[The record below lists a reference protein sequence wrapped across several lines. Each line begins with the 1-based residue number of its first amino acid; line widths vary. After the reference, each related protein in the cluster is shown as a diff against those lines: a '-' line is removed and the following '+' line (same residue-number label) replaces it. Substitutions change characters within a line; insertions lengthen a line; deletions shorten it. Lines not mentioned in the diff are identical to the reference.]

1 MRQPDSL
8 TISAPRGRSRVAF
21 GIAVLS
27 ALLLAGC
34 TIEVG
39 PPPESD
45 PPLVPESAK
54 APPPPPQ
61 PTEPQA
67 WSRDLD
73 LESGP
78 TTIDRRQLAEGLVA
92 SDSQGQYSEQRLT
105 FQSAFEEQETM
116 SEAERLRQRALERA
130 KAAGLPPP
138 PEVSAAPVA
147 AVSAQSL
154 DEAGEATPATRQ
166 SRLPPPPK
174 FPPLPSESA
183 AAEASTAGEAPA
195 GEGPTG
201 TGDATEMA
209 ADDPALAAGTALPE
223 TQGTAPQQPSAQRQS
238 RLPPPPKF
246 PPLPAQNVAPET
258 AAGPGD
264 LAPEAASEPAL
275 VSGTQLASK
284 EGGGAAAQAEP
295 GAPGE
300 TAKADPTQ
308 VAAAPGGPPA
318 EAGQAE
324 AASFAAAWDAPR
336 GTILV
341 QVAAVTDA
349 AKVGTEWQRLQA
361 SFPEVLQ
368 PLRLVVEPAM
378 LGERAAFYRVQAGGF
393 ASEAGAGV
401 ACDTLI
407 SAGQSCFV
415 VVR

>member
-1 MRQPDSL
+1 MLQPDSL
-8 TISAPRGRSRVAF
+8 TISGRTRRSRVAC
-21 GIAVLS
+21 GIAALA
-27 ALLLAGC
+27 ALLLSGC

-73 LESGP
+73 LKSGP

-105 FQSAFEEQETM
+105 FQSAFEEEATM
-116 SEAERLRQRALERA
+116 TEAERLRERARQRAE
-130 KAAGLPPP
+130 AAGLPPP
-138 PEVSAAPVA
+138 PEVSTAPVA
-147 AVSAQSL
+147 EVSAQSL
-154 DEAGEATPATRQ
+154 DEAGEATPPKRQ

-174 FPPLPSESA
+174 FPPLPSETA
-183 AAEASTAGEAPA
+183 AAEAA
-195 GEGPTG
+195 
-201 TGDATEMA
+201 
-209 ADDPALAAGTALPE
+209 DPALAAGTVPP
-223 TQGTAPQQPSAQRQS
+223 GTEGAASQQPWEQRQS

-246 PPLPAQNVAPET
+246 PPLPAQNSAPET

-264 LAPEAASEPAL
+264 LIPETDPAPGATP
-275 VSGTQLASK
+275 GTQLAST
-284 EGGGAAAQAEP
+284 EGGGAAMQADQSATAEP
-295 GAPGE
+295 
-300 TAKADPTQ
+300 
-308 VAAAPGGPPA
+308 AAAQPSEIA
-318 EAGQAE
+318 AGQAS
-324 AASFAAAWDAPR
+324 ASGFAAAAWDAPS

-349 AKVGTEWQRLQA
+349 AKVATEWQRLQA

-393 ASEAGAGV
+393 GSEAGAAG
-401 ACDTLI
+401 ACDALI
-407 SAGQSCFV
+407 SAGQACLV